1 MYQLFDM
8 NEKVTTNQPTD
19 SYFKEF
25 LMLYF
30 GLSYF
35 FFSLSL
41 FVFVCYCDSN
51 LQLSIVGEGK
61 RKA

>member
-35 FFSLSL
+35 FLFL
-41 FVFVCYCDSN
+41 FVLFVTVIQTCNY
-51 LQLSIVGEGK
+51 QL
-61 RKA
+61 

>member
-35 FFSLSL
+35 FL
-41 FVFVCYCDSN
+41 FLFLFFVCYCDSN
-51 LQLSIVGEGK
+51 LQLSIVGGGK

>member
-35 FFSLSL
+35 FSL

-51 LQLSIVGEGK
+51 LQLSIVGEG